1 MEEVTHKKHG
11 MHKQQGM
18 NLVEILIAMF
28 LGVFLIAGTI
38 QVYFGSKQTY
48 RMQDNLARLQENGRF
63 AMDYISRDI
72 RMADSW
78 GCLKEGLAKV
88 SNSNKTLY
96 LEYAAG
102 VEGIEGVTASIS
114 DELTL
119 VGVAGG
125 KSTAVLSQT
134 STAGN
139 ITVAANTDLKAGDIA
154 LVADCKQGDIF
165 TVGSVAG
172 REISQNVGGGQ
183 DVSKNYGAKAF
194 IYPLKKSKYEIKK
207 IDGVSAL
214 YVSINN
220 ISPQRLVEGVENMQ
234 ILYGEDTKDKDNT
247 ANYFV
252 PRDQVINMDKVVSIR
267 IDLLVASIDANLATA
282 PVPYQFNGQASI
294 TPSDN
299 RIRRVFS
306 STVAIRNRLP

>member
-1 MEEVTHKKHG
+1 MEVVTHKKHG
-11 MHKQQGM
+11 IHKQQGM

-28 LGVFLIAGTI
+28 LGIFLIAGTI

-63 AMDYISRDI
+63 ALDYISRDI

-96 LEYAAG
+96 AGYAAG
-102 VEGIEGVTASIS
+102 VDGIEGATTLIS

-125 KSTAVLSQT
+125 KSAAVLSQT
-134 STAGN
+134 STSGN
-139 ITVAANTDLKAGDIA
+139 ITVASNINLKAKDVA
-154 LVADCKQGDIF
+154 LVADCKQGDVF

-172 REISQNVGGGQ
+172 KAVSQNVGGGQ

-194 IYPLKKSKYEIKK
+194 IYPLKKSRYFIQKSNG
-207 IDGVSAL
+207 DSAL

-220 ISPQRLVEGVENMQ
+220 ASPERLVEGVENMQ

-267 IDLLVASIDANLATA
+267 IHLLVASIDANLTTA

-294 TPSDN
+294 TPTDM
-299 RIRRVFS
+299 RLRRVFS